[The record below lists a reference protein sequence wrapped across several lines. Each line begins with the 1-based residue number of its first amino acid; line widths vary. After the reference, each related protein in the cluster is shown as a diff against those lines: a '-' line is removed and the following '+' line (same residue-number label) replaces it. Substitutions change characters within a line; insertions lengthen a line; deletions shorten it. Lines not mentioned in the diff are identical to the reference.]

1 MNNFKPKLSFYV
13 VFLISFLS
21 LISFKIGF
29 AEPSHGIAMYGDP
42 QLPHDFVSVP
52 YVNKNATFG
61 GKIIFGE
68 KGGFDSLNPYIRK
81 GRAPW
86 GVRTHVVESLMARNW
101 DEPFSLYGLLAETIE
116 TGPNREWVEFKLR
129 NEARFSDGSPVTVE
143 DVIWSFSTMGVI
155 GHPRYI
161 NSWRKIKSIKKT
173 GPLTVKFEF
182 NVVDLEL
189 PLILGLRPILK
200 KSQWEGKSFDESSLD
215 IIIGSGPYK
224 IKNFEP
230 NRFIV
235 FEKDLDYWGNNL
247 PINVGKNNF
256 KEIKYEYFADG
267 SGIFEAFK
275 AGELS
280 VFREGSISRWKNSYN
295 FSRMQSG
302 DILQTEIPHQRPS
315 GIKGFV
321 MNTRRDIFKDW
332 RVRDALI
339 HAFNFEFINKTVN
352 NIEQPRITSYFSNSK
367 LGKSNAEAS
376 GKVLEYLKPFKE
388 DLLPDVYLNYQLPK
402 SNGDPR
408 NRKNIRKARARL
420 QEAGWGL
427 KDGVLTNSFGETFKF
442 NILLESGST
451 SNETIINIFINSL
464 KILGIK
470 PTISVVDNAQ
480 YKARVR
486 LYDFDMTN
494 YSRYLSL
501 SPGNEQRLYWGSSG
515 LHEPGTRNYMG
526 INSKAADRM
535 IDNIVSSKD
544 HEDFIASVRALD
556 RILMAGR
563 YVIPIWYNP
572 MSRLA
577 HDANITFPDKIPIY
591 GDWIGFLPDVW
602 WAKN

>member
-1 MNNFKPKLSFYV
+1 
-13 VFLISFLS
+13 
-21 LISFKIGF
+21 
-29 AEPSHGIAMYGDP
+29 MYGDP

-52 YVNKNATFG
+52 YVNRNAPLG
-61 GKIIFGE
+61 GRIIFGE
-68 KGGFDSLNPYIRK
+68 KGGFDSLNPYIMK

-129 NEARFSDGSPVTVE
+129 DEARFSDGSPVTVE
-143 DVIWSFSTMGVI
+143 DVIWSFSTMGTI

-280 VFREGSISRWKNSYN
+280 VFREGSISRWENSYN

-339 HAFNFEFINKTVN
+339 HAFNFESV
-352 NIEQPRITSYFSNSK
+352 SYTH
-367 LGKSNAEAS
+367 LT
-376 GKVLEYLKPFKE
+376 
-388 DLLPDVYLNYQLPK
+388 LPT
-402 SNGDPR
+402 
-408 NRKNIRKARARL
+408 NR
-420 QEAGWGL
+420 E
-427 KDGVLTNSFGETFKF
+427 V
-442 NILLESGST
+442 
-451 SNETIINIFINSL
+451 
-464 KILGIK
+464 
-470 PTISVVDNAQ
+470 
-480 YKARVR
+480 
-486 LYDFDMTN
+486 
-494 YSRYLSL
+494 
-501 SPGNEQRLYWGSSG
+501 
-515 LHEPGTRNYMG
+515 
-526 INSKAADRM
+526 
-535 IDNIVSSKD
+535 
-544 HEDFIASVRALD
+544 
-556 RILMAGR
+556 
-563 YVIPIWYNP
+563 
-572 MSRLA
+572 
-577 HDANITFPDKIPIY
+577 
-591 GDWIGFLPDVW
+591 
-602 WAKN
+602 

>member
-1 MNNFKPKLSFYV
+1 MNKFRPKLAFCL
-13 VFLISFLS
+13 VFFINFLS
-21 LISFKIGF
+21 LICFKIGL

-42 QLPHDFVSVP
+42 ELPHDFVSVP
-52 YVNKNATFG
+52 YVNRNATFG

-81 GRAPW
+81 GRTPW
-86 GVRTHVVESLMARNW
+86 GVRAHVVESLMARNW
-101 DEPFSLYGLLAETIE
+101 DEPFALYGLLAETIE

-129 NEARFSDGSPVTVE
+129 DEARFSDGSPVTVE
-143 DVIWSFSTMGVI
+143 DVIWSFTTLGTI

-161 NSWRKIKSIKKT
+161 NSWRKIKSVKKT

-182 NVVDLEL
+182 NTVDLEL

-200 KSQWEGKSFDESSLD
+200 KNQWKSKPFDESSLD
-215 IIIGSGPYK
+215 ILIGSGPYK
-224 IKNFEP
+224 IKDFEP

-235 FEKDLDYWGNNL
+235 FERDLDYWGNNL
-247 PINVGKNNF
+247 PINKGKHNF

-267 SGIFEAFK
+267 SGVFEAFK

-295 FSRMQSG
+295 FSRVQNG
-302 DILQTEIPHQRPS
+302 DIVLTEIPHQRPS

-352 NIEQPRITSYFSNSK
+352 TIEQPRITSYFSNSK
-367 LGKSNAEAS
+367 LGKLNTEAT
-376 GKVLEYLKPFKE
+376 GQVLKHLKPFKE
-388 DLLPDVYLNYQLPK
+388 DLLPDVFLNYQLPK

-427 KDGVLTNSFGETFKF
+427 DNGVLKNALGETFKF

-451 SNETIINIFINSL
+451 SNETIINIFIDSL

-501 SPGNEQRLYWGSSG
+501 SPGNEQRLYWGSTG
-515 LHEPGTRNYMG
+515 VEEPGTRNYMG

-535 IDNIVSSKD
+535 IDNILSSKD

-572 MSRLA
+572 ISRLA
-577 HDANITFPDKIPIY
+577 HDINIAFPDKLPIY

-602 WAKN
+602 WARN